1 MCFSI
6 WAGCHDKALEMRGLR
21 NRNLIL
27 TVSEAASLRPRCSHG
42 QFLVKTHF
50 LACQRPPSLC
60 LPRAFPWYMLMGRGR
75 ELPLHSFTIPS
86 SCRTILEPHAR
97 HPTRLPHPWD
107 SPGNNTGVGCHFLPQ
122 CMKVKSESEVAQSY
136 PTPWTAA
143 YRAPPSM
150 GFVKD
155 SQLPSQVIAE
165 ILL

>member
-1 MCFSI
+1 MPPSSSMEPRPSVCPGCPEPSQCCETAVCFSI

-75 ELPLHSFTIPS
+75 ELPPHSFTIPS
-86 SCRTILEPHAR
+86 SCRTILEVLSTASELAHTQPTSQHGVSLGSAPAR
-97 HPTRLPHPWD
+97 
-107 SPGNNTGVGCHFLPQ
+107 
-122 CMKVKSESEVAQSY
+122 
-136 PTPWTAA
+136 
-143 YRAPPSM
+143 PP
-150 GFVKD
+150 
-155 SQLPSQVIAE
+155 
-165 ILL
+165 LLLQE